1 MKQPLDLMFDP
12 WLKAESADLSAIV
25 EQITGM
31 VLQAPLK
38 GTAKRQ
44 RQPKADQVDRVRAVV
59 SAIIAN
65 LVRYHIGSHKGERLA
80 IPAGHPKAASRYE
93 LKGFNQLRP
102 IVTIM
107 AENGLAF
114 VSPAFKD
121 RRMGLEADGWLL
133 KALHEAP
140 IKPKDLG
147 RATGEEVL
155 WLSARMGRNEFG
167 QKLPQEHI
175 NYADTQE
182 TLKLRKEVEEIN
194 DFLNTQDI
202 TLDGEPQGTIRL
214 TRRFLLRSP
223 SAPHEFKLHGRLY
236 GGCWQNLKRERRD
249 GLRINGEPIAD
260 LDFASMFPRLAYAK
274 VGVEPPDGDLYAV
287 PGLENHRAGVKAG
300 FSALLSV
307 SSDMK
312 KLPSEVK
319 EALPE
324 GWPASRFKAAIGEK
338 HPALVPLF
346 GKDTGSDLMFTE
358 SRILLSVLRGLMQK
372 GVPALPMH
380 DGIMV
385 AEPDEAIARAAMR
398 ASSIQV
404 TGRQLEVVRKGWGYP
419 PTATPPEL

>member
-1 MKQPLDLMFDP
+1 MKQPLDLMFDS
-12 WLKAESADLSAIV
+12 WLKTESKDLNAIV
-25 EQITGM
+25 EQITEM

-65 LVRYHIGSHKGERLA
+65 LVRYHAGNQKGERLA

-93 LKGFNQLRP
+93 RKGFNQLRP
-102 IVTIM
+102 VVTIM
-107 AENGLAF
+107 VENGLAI
-114 VSPAFKD
+114 VGRPLKD
-121 RRMGLEADGWLL
+121 RRTGLEADGWLL
-133 KALHEAP
+133 KALREAP

-147 RATGEEVL
+147 RAEGEEVL
-155 WLSARMGRNEFG
+155 WLSARTGRNEFG
-167 QKLPQEHI
+167 RKLPQEPI
-175 NYADTQE
+175 SYADTE
-182 TLKLRKEVEEIN
+182 GTLKLRKEVEEIN

-214 TRRFLLRSP
+214 TRRFLLRTP
-223 SAPHEFKLHGRLY
+223 SEPHEFKLHGRLY
-236 GGCWQNLKRERRD
+236 GGFWQNLKRERRD
-249 GLRINGEPIAD
+249 GLRINGETIAD
-260 LDFASMFPRLAYAK
+260 LDFTSMFPRLAYAK
-274 VGVEPPDGDLYAV
+274 VGVEPPEGDLYAI

-324 GWPASRFKAAIGEK
+324 GWTASRFKAAIGEK

-358 SRILLSVLRGLMQK
+358 SRILSLVLCSLMEK
-372 GVPALPMH
+372 RIAALPMH

-385 AEPDEAIARAAMR
+385 AGSDTVTAKAAMET
-398 ASSIQV
+398 ASAEV
-404 TGRQLEVVRKGWGYP
+404 VGMVLEVIRKVQESVP
-419 PTATPPEL
+419 PKASR

>member
-12 WLKAESADLSAIV
+12 WLKAESAYLNAIV
-25 EQITGM
+25 EQITEM
-31 VLQAPLK
+31 FLQAPLK
-38 GTAKRQ
+38 DTTKRR
-44 RQPKADQVDRVRAVV
+44 RQPKADQVERVRSVV

-65 LVRYHIGSHKGERLA
+65 LVRYHTGRHKGEQLA

-93 LKGFNQLRP
+93 RKGFNQLRP

-107 AENGLAF
+107 AKNGLAI
-114 VSPAFKD
+114 VSPAFKN

-133 KALHEAP
+133 KALHQAP
-140 IKPKDLG
+140 ITPKDLG
-147 RATGEEVL
+147 KAEGEEIL
-155 WLSARMGRNEFG
+155 WLSARTGRNEFG

-175 NYADTQE
+175 NYADTEE
-182 TLKLRKEVEEIN
+182 TLKLRREVEEIN

-223 SAPHEFKLHGRLY
+223 MDPHEFKLHGRLY
-236 GGCWQNLKRERRD
+236 GGFWQNLKRERRG

-260 LDFASMFPRLAYAK
+260 LDFTSMFPQLAYAK
-274 VGVEPPDGDLYAV
+274 VGLEPPDGDLYAV
-287 PGLENHRAGVKAG
+287 PGLEKHRAGVKAG

-319 EALPE
+319 EVLPE
-324 GWPASRFKAAIGEK
+324 GWTASRFKAEIGEK

-358 SRILLSVLRGLMQK
+358 SRILLLVLRGLMEK
-372 GVPALPMH
+372 EVAALPMH

-385 AEPDEAIARAAMR
+385 AVSSVEISKAAMKEAAR
-398 ASSIQV
+398 EV
-404 TGRQLEVVRKGWGYP
+404 TGRGLEVIWK
-419 PTATPPEL
+419 A